1 MTLRLGETDSA
12 VNAWQSHSGQA
23 FGKDAARTFTSRAAK
38 ATDLEIE
45 LADPPVPGEIP
56 KAANIATVNAAR
68 ASPAQ
73 WACPRSGAS
82 VNGYDD
88 AIRIDGDPINR
99 KASREQRQQRGGQ
112 RKGSTF

>member
-12 VNAWQSHSGQA
+12 ANARQSHSGQA
-23 FGKDAARTFTSRAAK
+23 FGKDAARTFTNGAAK

-45 LADPPVPGEIP
+45 LTDLSLPGEIP
-56 KAANIATVNAAR
+56 KAANVATVNAAR
-68 ASPAQ
+68 APPAQ
-73 WACPRSGAS
+73 RTCRRTGAS

-88 AIRIDGDPINR
+88 AIRIDDDLINR
-99 KASREQRQQRGGQ
+99 KTSREQGQQRGEQ

>member
-12 VNAWQSHSGQA
+12 ANARQGHSGQA
-23 FGKDAARTFTSRAAK
+23 FGKDAARTFTNGAAK

-56 KAANIATVNAAR
+56 KAANRATVNAAR
-68 ASPAQ
+68 APLAQ
-73 WACPRSGAS
+73 RTCRRSGAS
-82 VNGYDD
+82 VNGYED
-88 AIRIDGDPINR
+88 AIRVDDDPINR

>member
-12 VNAWQSHSGQA
+12 ANARQSHSRQA
-23 FGKDAARTFTSRAAK
+23 FGKDAARAFTNGAAK

-45 LADPPVPGEIP
+45 LADPAMPGEIS
-56 KAANIATVNAAR
+56 KAANIATMNAAR
-68 ASPAQ
+68 APLAQ
-73 WACPRSGAS
+73 RTCRRRGAS

-99 KASREQRQQRGGQ
+99 KASREQRQQRGRQ
-112 RKGSTF
+112 KGSTF